1 MRRPA
6 FISLLGILIMTLVSC
21 GPPTPQGPPKGVP
34 ATSDNQTV
42 SEALLTDAG
51 IYAQHEGVSLDE
63 AVKRF
68 ELMDEVGPLGAAL
81 EQNESATLAGHWIA
95 HQPDFKVVVVFT
107 RDGEET
113 MKKYVA
119 EDSPL
124 WEVLDI
130 RTIEGKLTEAQ
141 LQAEQQQL
149 IELLNRLGL
158 PCSSDTDI
166 KKGVVNVYV
175 GDKKL
180 FDETLA
186 SAGATLPPHVVPIV
200 FYEPIYGAPPFPLNP
215 DPSIHFP
222 QLKMRGFADM
232 ALLSVGDL
240 TVRDGYL
247 YVGNALVIWQPDY
260 FLSSEDGK
268 AVVLDREGKVVAR
281 EGEEVVMGGG
291 GVSPDQINKMLK
303 EPLPA
308 GLAGPFHLLA
318 STGTRLSL
326 NFNSQL
332 FGLEVVTAGERKF
345 HLLTVKAMLDEEATD
360 KITVEGA
367 YSAGTAAVQLKTPMF
382 VGSAVGS
389 EYTGTYTVFWPEGY
403 SAQVADGAFEIVD
416 EEGKVVVRGGDK
428 VQIQGRIIHG
438 STSGIPWQLHDEL
451 PGGCF
456 QPYLIVDKA
465 SR

>member
-1 MRRPA
+1 MRSPA
-6 FISLLGILIMTLVSC
+6 FLVVWVLILALVSC
-21 GPPTPQGPPKGVP
+21 GPPNPQGPPKDVP
-34 ATSDNQTV
+34 AASDNKTV

-51 IYAQHEGVSLDE
+51 FYAQHEGVSLDE
-63 AVKRF
+63 AVRRF

-81 EQNESATLAGHWIA
+81 EQNESATLAGHWIE
-95 HQPDFKVVVVFT
+95 HQPEFKVVVVFT

-119 EDSPL
+119 EGSPL
-124 WEVLDI
+124 WEVLEI
-130 RTIEGKLTEAQ
+130 RTIEGQVTEAQ

-149 IELLNRLGL
+149 IALLGRLEL

-186 SAGATLPPHVVPIV
+186 SAGATLPPHVVPVV
-200 FYEPIYGAPPFPLNP
+200 FYEPIYGPPPFPVNP

-222 QLKMRGFADM
+222 QLKMRGWPDM

-240 TVRDGYL
+240 TVRDDYL
-247 YVGNALVIWQPDY
+247 YVGNGLVIWQPDY

-281 EGEEVVMGGG
+281 EGQEVVMGGG
-291 GVSPDQINKMLK
+291 GVPLEQVNKMLK
-303 EPLPA
+303 EPLPS
-308 GLAGPFHLLA
+308 GLAGPFHLQA

-326 NFNSQL
+326 NFDSQL
-332 FGLEVVTAGERKF
+332 FGLEVVSSDERKF
-345 HLLTVKAMLDEEATD
+345 YFLTVKPQLDR
-360 KITVEGA
+360 
-367 YSAGTAAVQLKTPMF
+367 AAVEDVVVTGVCSSGTPKMPTRNLILF
-382 VGSAVGS
+382 GEPVGDKSPLQ
-389 EYTGTYTVFWPEGY
+389 YTVFWPEGY
-403 SAQVADGAFEIVD
+403 SARVSGGTFEILD
-416 EEGKVVVRGGDK
+416 SSGNIVVRDGDK
-428 VQIQGRIIHG
+428 MRVEGRVMYG
-438 STSGIPWQLHDEL
+438 ATTGIPWQLHDEL

-456 QPYLIVDKA
+456 QPYLIVDKI
-465 SR
+465 SS